1 METLER
7 IKKKMED
14 AGVDSIDFMY
24 HRQRPIITKDY
35 RRYEIYAIFKPEDG
49 EDALTLG
56 VISYSPYRAQ
66 DLKIDAKSRKSTWAM
81 LERIVKESIDE
92 RNRDYYN

>member
-14 AGVDSIDFMY
+14 AGVDCIDFMY
-24 HRQRPIITKDY
+24 HRQHPIITKDY

-81 LERIVKESIDE
+81 LERIVEKNLARRI
-92 RNRDYYN
+92 